1 MTYEVIIDGE
11 LEKKFK
17 KIRDVNFKEYS
28 IVTRKIDEIK
38 EYSKVTLNHKTK
50 FNTFEKPLD
59 EYKWVKIGNKILK
72 VGEVNIQFGTNLI
85 PMVIILIQVM
95 YLLLDQFSIILIQND
110 QKLKMLL

>member
-59 EYKWVKIGNKILK
+59 EYKWVKIGNKILIFK
-72 VGEVNIQFGTNLI
+72 INAEKQYIHLCEYLPENEVFE
-85 PMVIILIQVM
+85 
-95 YLLLDQFSIILIQND
+95 
-110 QKLKMLL
+110 